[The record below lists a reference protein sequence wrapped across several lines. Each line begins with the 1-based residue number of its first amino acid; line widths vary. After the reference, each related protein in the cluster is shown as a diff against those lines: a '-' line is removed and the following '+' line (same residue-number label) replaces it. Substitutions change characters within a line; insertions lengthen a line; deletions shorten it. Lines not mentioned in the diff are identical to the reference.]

1 MLDMVYLS
9 FGCSNGSHRDVMVS
23 SAIDIMTSSTLYIL
37 GYDIWD
43 TEDSTG
49 ILQSLMKK
57 GCWMYIKGTFITI

>member
-1 MLDMVYLS
+1 MRDMLYLS
-9 FGCSNGSHRDVMVS
+9 FRCSNSSHRDVMVS

-49 ILQSLMKK
+49 ILQSLVEK
-57 GCWMYIKGTFITI
+57 GMLNVY